1 MRGHMVMLVMSVLH
15 GSLNYAELTM
25 NYASEGRLTDFANA
39 RESSGRSLCEV
50 RASMS

>member
-1 MRGHMVMLVMSVLH
+1 MRRHMVMLVISILHRSV
-15 GSLNYAELTM
+15 NYAELTM
-25 NYASEGRLTDFANA
+25 NYASEGLLTDFANA